1 MSQTNAIFNIFNQ
14 NQLLAQHKNS
24 HNYIWKVSNKSLDL
38 WFASPRS
45 NKHDLLNNH
54 TSGYNL
60 TNKLKKKVSVNFFRN
75 SFLTQ
80 WARIAFRG
88 KSFRIRNFCAKNKF
102 TFNFGY
108 SHWTRLKLM
117 RNWGFFKR
125 RRQSYVIYTWNYKD
139 FKNFSRFFP
148 YIRFYNC
155 YTMRGLRLKRQPI
168 IRRFGKISQHI
179 SILH

>member
-1 MSQTNAIFNIFNQ
+1 MLQTNAIFNIFNQ

-80 WARIAFRG
+80 
-88 KSFRIRNFCAKNKF
+88 
-102 TFNFGY
+102 
-108 SHWTRLKLM
+108 
-117 RNWGFFKR
+117 
-125 RRQSYVIYTWNYKD
+125 
-139 FKNFSRFFP
+139 
-148 YIRFYNC
+148 
-155 YTMRGLRLKRQPI
+155 
-168 IRRFGKISQHI
+168 
-179 SILH
+179 